1 MFYAAGGSF
10 ERGREW
16 LRARGPRVALMAMSA
31 LALGM
36 LMSGCGVV
44 GCVGTSVYGI
54 GLTVC

>member
-1 MFYAAGGSF
+1 MVESAG
-10 ERGREW
+10 
-16 LRARGPRVALMAMSA
+16 ARVVLKAMTA
-31 LALGM
+31 LALGV